1 MLEPIPKISVT
12 DAVLKQLVGLILHGS
27 LGPGDRI
34 PSERELCQKLE
45 VSRPALREAKHAL
58 VAMKLLDARP
68 GQGTFVRA
76 DLLDFITEP
85 IDLGLRLE
93 PTRMRELVETRAIV
107 ETAAAALAAKRAT
120 DEDVA
125 SLRDI
130 YRRQQDAVDKSDVE
144 AFMEADLE
152 LHSAIACAAGNA
164 VLMRMNLALYG
175 LVRALSRAVLDRAP
189 AAAESALVAH
199 GEVVSAIA
207 AGQPERA
214 SQAMADHL
222 ETVASFVAEYFG
234 SGEAQQEREQD
245 AGVRQALSPL
255 GA

>member
-1 MLEPIPKISVT
+1 MLEPIPKTSVT

-34 PSERELCQKLE
+34 PSERELCQRLE

-93 PTRMRELVETRAIV
+93 PMRMRELVETRAIV
-107 ETAAAALAAKRAT
+107 ETAAAALAAERAT
-120 DEDVA
+120 DQDIA
-125 SLRDI
+125 ALRDI
-130 YRRQQDAVDKSDVE
+130 CRRQKDAVDTNDIE
-144 AFMEADLE
+144 AFMEADLD
-152 LHSAIACAAGNA
+152 LHSAIASAARNA

-175 LVRALSRAVLDRAP
+175 LVRALSRTVLDRAP
-189 AAAESALVAH
+189 SAAKSALVAH

-207 AGQPERA
+207 TGEPERA

-222 ETVASFVAEYFG
+222 ETVASVVAEYFG
-234 SGEAQQEREQD
+234 SGEAQQEHGQGAE
-245 AGVRQALSPL
+245 VRRALPPL